1 MKYLVTLFAGW
12 LLLFGSAHA
21 QTSAQYAKER
31 EQINS
36 LLDGWHRAAADADF
50 DAYFASFA
58 EDGIFMGTDPG
69 ERWDKEAF
77 MDFARPYFKRGKAWS
92 FTPHDRYVYFT
103 AGGKTAWFDEQLDTP
118 NLGPCR
124 GSGVLLKREGRW
136 KIVQYNLA
144 MTIPNALVDQVLKLE
159 KEKGGN

>member
-1 MKYLVTLFAGW
+1 MKYLGILFSG
-12 LLLFGSAHA
+12 LLLLACGAHA
-21 QTSAQYAKER
+21 QSSKQYARER

-36 LLDGWHRAAADADF
+36 LLDSWHRAAAQADF
-50 DAYFASFA
+50 DAYFAPFA

-77 MDFARPYFKRGKAWS
+77 MDFSRPYFERGKAWS
-92 FTPHDRYVYFT
+92 FTPHDRFVYF
-103 AGGKTAWFDEQLDTP
+103 ADGAKTAWFDEQLDTP

-124 GSGVLLKREGRW
+124 GSGVLLKRGGQW

-144 MTIPNALVDQVLKLE
+144 MTIPNELVDQVLKLE
-159 KEKGGN
+159 KSLQEE